1 MTQYS
6 RAAFIETLAPHV
18 LRARREGSP
27 MLPSVRLAQNILET
41 GCKIHDWNNL
51 GGIKV
56 GKGKPNAYW
65 RGKAVNKGTW
75 EEYNGKT
82 VNITA
87 AFRAYDTVYDFYMDQ
102 DLLFGRSRYA
112 RVRAAQTPEEQ
123 AAALYACGY
132 ATDSAYASKLLS
144 IIKANDLKKYD
155 AVEADAHAEANEH
168 AHEHV
173 EAVADEQEMKLSEAQ
188 KKMLVAALQSLFDQ
202 KVITDKTWIEK
213 AQKGT
218 LTLWELTWLNTIIL
232 ARK

>member
-1 MTQYS
+1 M
-6 RAAFIETLAPHV
+6 
-18 LRARREGSP
+18 
-27 MLPSVRLAQNILET
+27 
-41 GCKIHDWNNL
+41 
-51 GGIKV
+51 
-56 GKGKPNAYW
+56 GKPNAYW

-87 AFRAYDTVYDFYMDQ
+87 AFRAYDTLYDFYMDQ
-102 DLLFGRSRYA
+102 DLLFGLSRYA
-112 RVRAAQTPEEQ
+112 RVRTAKTPEEQ

-132 ATDSAYASKLLS
+132 ATDSAYASKLLA

-155 AVEADAHAEANEH
+155 AVEA
-168 AHEHV
+168 
-173 EAVADEQEMKLSEAQ
+173 EAVEDEQEMKLSEAQ
-188 KKMLVAALQSLFDQ
+188 KKMLVAALQSLFDK

>member
-1 MTQYS
+1 
-6 RAAFIETLAPHV
+6 
-18 LRARREGSP
+18 

-56 GKGKPNAYW
+56 GIGKPNAYW

-87 AFRAYDTVYDFYMDQ
+87 AFRAYDSLYDFYKDQ
-102 DLLFGRSRYA
+102 DLLFGISRYA
-112 RVRAAQTPEEQ
+112 RVRTAKTPEEQ

-132 ATDSAYASKLLS
+132 ATDSAYASKLLA

-155 AVEADAHAEANEH
+155 AIEAQTEAKTNAVTEAETETKAKE
-168 AHEHV
+168 
-173 EAVADEQEMKLSEAQ
+173 DEQEMKLSEAQ
-188 KKMLVAALQSLFDQ
+188 KKMLVAALQALFDK
-202 KVITDKTWIEK
+202 KVITDKIWIEK

>member
-6 RAAFIETLAPHV
+6 RAAFIETLAPHA
-18 LRARREGSP
+18 LRAWREGSP

-56 GKGKPNAYW
+56 GIGKPNAYW

-87 AFRAYDTVYDFYMDQ
+87 AFRAYDTLYDFYKDQ
-102 DLLFGRSRYA
+102 DLLFGLSRYA
-112 RVRAAQTPEEQ
+112 RVRTATTPEEQ

-132 ATDSAYASKLLS
+132 ATDSAYASKLLA

-155 AVEADAHAEANEH
+155 AVEAVTVTVNVTEAEE
-168 AHEHV
+168 
-173 EAVADEQEMKLSEAQ
+173 DEQEMKLSEAQ
-188 KKMLVAALQSLFDQ
+188 KKMLVAALQSLFDK
-202 KVITDKTWIEK
+202 KVITNKTWIEK